1 MRTLDRAIE
10 DEVADAV
17 TGEVMEGGYDITAEE
32 AVPGLILA
40 AKQLCEKTSD
50 PVTAREEAAELLAEK

>member
-1 MRTLDRAIE
+1 MRILDRAIE

-17 TGEVMEGGYDITAEE
+17 TEAVSEVYVTAEE

-40 AKQLCEKTSD
+40 TKQLCDKTTD
-50 PVTAREEAAELLAEK
+50 PVTAREEAAELLAEN